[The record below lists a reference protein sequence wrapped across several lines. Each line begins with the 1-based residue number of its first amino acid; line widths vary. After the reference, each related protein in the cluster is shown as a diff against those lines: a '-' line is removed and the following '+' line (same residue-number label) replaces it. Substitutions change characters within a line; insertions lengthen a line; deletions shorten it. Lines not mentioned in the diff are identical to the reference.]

1 MDNSLIISKFLYDK
15 GSNYALI
22 PKGLTSI
29 FQPLDVS
36 INRPFK
42 DWMKRT
48 YESEI
53 VVFNIAK
60 VLKIKKE
67 IILKRIVDNRFDN
80 SKIKPEIIIN
90 SFLVCWISNKID
102 GPEDEKFEGF
112 NKINE
117 QGFIEYDFTKEDEVD
132 MNNNVNLNKTSESEM
147 ESSDKEIDEEDQISK
162 W

>member
-90 SFLVCWISNKID
+90 SFLVC
-102 GPEDEKFEGF
+102 
-112 NKINE
+112 
-117 QGFIEYDFTKEDEVD
+117 
-132 MNNNVNLNKTSESEM
+132 
-147 ESSDKEIDEEDQISK
+147 
-162 W
+162 